1 MDLFERSVDT
11 LMNRIQI
18 RAEKSTRLC
27 FNLYFISIRA
37 FTNLLL
43 LAAFLSPILFPFFFF
58 AAITI
63 TTVEALWGHPQ
74 GMKKASVSRAG
85 RLQYSSDQYGSFRN
99 YK

>member
-1 MDLFERSVDT
+1 MDLFARSVDT

-27 FNLYFISIRA
+27 FNLYFVSICA

-43 LAAFLSPILFPFFFF
+43 LAAFLSPILFPFFF
-58 AAITI
+58 AAIAI

-74 GMKKASVSRAG
+74 GMKKASVSGTG
-85 RLQYSSDQYGSFRN
+85 RLQNSSDQYGSLLN